1 MPKESKQD
9 NSKLLIAVI
18 LITIGALWTLKE
30 LGLNIHFEQI
40 FAPFTWL
47 FSRLGKII
55 FSWPMILLVIGL
67 VLVSGK
73 HRGGWILVGLGG
85 FFLLPRIF
93 ALPSFSFA
101 LIFPLAVLFTGVLMI
116 ARK

>member
-9 NSKLLIAVI
+9 NSKLVIAVI
-18 LITIGALWTLKE
+18 LIAIGTLWTLKE

-47 FSRLGKII
+47 FSRLGRII
-55 FSWPMILLVIGL
+55 FSWPMILLISGL
-67 VLVSGK
+67 VLVSGR
-73 HRGGWILVGLGG
+73 HSGGWILAGLGG

-93 ALPSFSFA
+93 DLPSFSFA
-101 LIFPLAVLFTGVLMI
+101 LIFPLAVLLAGVLMI
-116 ARK
+116 TRK